1 MSIIIRRL
9 YTLRELL
16 SAVEGNTKISCLYF
30 LLMTRLNDRAF
41 SILVAEIQKSSTEKL
56 MQVQQDIVLKR
67 LARLHSSPGS
77 PASLG
82 ELRDTIEDFFPNFSQ
97 EVLKSAAKANS
108 SSSSNTSLINFNKLK
123 FTAGVLLGSVGV
135 LWVVNLPYPMI
146 RIPVARTAP
155 ILLLPSYLSMD
166 YHYRQAIAQV
176 EQADQLINH
185 ATSSADLSLG
195 EDKVKSAQKHLDA
208 LPVWFLG
215 YSPQYTFW
223 FGWRFTLDEFESAR
237 ANIGRMSAKLF
248 QEQNAQDRMQQAQK
262 AIAQSKQQYQQGKTQ
277 ADKQTAITSMQA
289 AIAQLEQ
296 LPPQT
301 LAGRTAQ
308 TELVAAKHDQEQ
320 FSDFVMS
327 STHSNT
333 LIAAAQTFAIAAQ
346 TGQNTL
352 HTASEWQA
360 IADLW
365 DQAILR
371 LKQVEVEN
379 PGYIDAQK
387 LLAKY
392 QTTLGTVRTRLQAEK
407 DSQAALWI
415 AKDKIPPLLASNTDN
430 SLQNQNQAKAKLQ
443 DIINH
448 LEIVQSGTTA
458 YAQAQQLL
466 ESAQKKLNQ
475 LQSK

>member
-1 MSIIIRRL
+1 
-9 YTLRELL
+9 
-16 SAVEGNTKISCLYF
+16 
-30 LLMTRLNDRAF
+30 MTRLNDRAK
-41 SILVAEIQKSSTEKL
+41 SILIAEIQKCSRSEKL

-77 PASLG
+77 PASFG
-82 ELRDTIEDFFPNFSQ
+82 ELRDTIEDIFPNFSQ
-97 EVLKSAAKANS
+97 KVLKSAAKANS
-108 SSSSNTSLINFNKLK
+108 SSSSNTALINFNKLK

-135 LWVVNLPYPMI
+135 LCVVNLPYPMI
-146 RIPVARTAP
+146 RIPVARTMP

-223 FGWRFTLDEFESAR
+223 FGWRFTFDQFESAR

-248 QEQNAQDRMQQAQK
+248 QEKNAQDRLLQAQK
-262 AIAQSKQQYQQGKTQ
+262 AIALSKQQYQQGKTH
-277 ADKQTAITSMQA
+277 ADQQTAIASIQA
-289 AIAQLEQ
+289 AINQLEQ
-296 LPPQT
+296 VPPQT
-301 LAGRTAQ
+301 LGGRTAQ
-308 TELVAAKHDQEQ
+308 TQLVAAKHDFKQLTG
-320 FSDFVMS
+320 FVDG
-327 STHSNT
+327 TNQT
-333 LIAAAQTFAIAAQ
+333 NILIAAAQQFAIAAEQ
-346 TGQNTL
+346 VGQNSL
-352 HTASEWQA
+352 HTTSEWRE

-365 DQAILR
+365 EQAIAK

-392 QTTLGTVRTRLQAEK
+392 QTILGNVRTRLQAEK
-407 DSQAALWI
+407 DSQAALAT
-415 AKDKIPPLLASNTDN
+415 AKDKIPPLLASNTGN
-430 SLQNQNQAKAKLQ
+430 ALSESKSSAIAQLQ

-448 LEIVQSGTTA
+448 LETVQSGTTA

-475 LQSK
+475 LQPK